1 MVSQGII
8 ICLFIVIAAIRTLNL
23 PSMMALVTI
32 NKHIIIPWL
41 STLNLPSMM
50 ADVTLN
56 NHIIIP

>member
-1 MVSQGII
+1 MEGLMWTVKG
-8 ICLFIVIAAIRTLNL
+8 LLLYAV
-23 PSMMALVTI
+23 VTM

-50 ADVTLN
+50 PAVTIN

>member
-1 MVSQGII
+1 MM
-8 ICLFIVIAAIRTLNL
+8 AAVTINKHNNSLTVHINL

-50 ADVTLN
+50 ADVTIN